1 MDRELRDLRNR
12 IEKLNEE
19 VTELENLLTRADIRQ
34 RLSGCYKR
42 LNRVEQEAAHKDK
55 EHNLNDIFLEMLI
68 CN

>member
-1 MDRELRDLRNR
+1 MHSELRDLRNR

-19 VTELENLLTRADIRQ
+19 VTELENLLTQAEIRQ

-42 LNRVEQEAAHKDK
+42 LSRVEQETAHKDK
-55 EHNLNDIFLEMLI
+55 RNLNDIFLEMLI

>member
-12 IEKLNEE
+12 IEKLDKE
-19 VTELENLLTRADIRQ
+19 VTELENLLSRADIRQ

-42 LNRVEQEAAHKDK
+42 LTNIEIDTARKDNT
-55 EHNLNDIFLEMLI
+55 HNLNDIFLEMLV